1 MPVGKKDVITM
12 VGVGMG
18 GKGLVGDLGLAGFRV
33 RACDRDEAQIAGIR
47 AAGGLN
53 VVGRPTRFAPVELA
67 TTDLKAA
74 VKGARVIVV
83 STYGN
88 DHPQV
93 ARDLAPHL
101 KDGQIVVLC
110 QGHFGGTLVFRNALA
125 EARCKAKIDVAEM
138 DGYPYMMTVLA
149 PDRVEFT
156 TNKEY
161 YQLVTIPVAR
171 TRAIVRELKPAF
183 PGLVAGPNLL
193 QTGFADLGGLFH
205 AGGLVT
211 NVGRAESGQ
220 PYNFYA
226 ANMTP
231 SVCNMLEAMDRERVA
246 AAKAYGFDVLDVFQW
261 LDALYGRRE
270 RSLHWA
276 LQANAVTHYKFSPAP
291 ESLTHRFLTTDVG
304 CVLVPMVELGRVAGV
319 PMPVSESV
327 ARLAGALTRRDF
339 FKEGRNLRVL
349 GLEGKSVAEIVACCA
364 G

>member
-1 MPVGKKDVITM
+1 MTVGKNEIWAI
-12 VGVGMG
+12 VGCGMG
-18 GKGLVGDLGLAGFRV
+18 GKGLIGDLGLTGFRL
-33 RACDRDEAQIAGIR
+33 RACDRDESQIAGIR
-47 AAGGLN
+47 AAGGLH
-53 VVGRPTRFAPVELA
+53 VDGRATDFAPVELV
-67 TTDLKAA
+67 TTEIGKA
-74 VKGARVIVV
+74 VKGARVIIV
-83 STYGN
+83 STYGE

-93 ARDLAPHL
+93 ACDLAPYL

-110 QGHFGGTLVFRNALA
+110 QGNFGGTLVFRQALA
-125 EARCKAKIDVAEM
+125 KAGCKAKIDLGEIES
-138 DGYPYMMTVLA
+138 YPYMMTVKA

-156 TNKEY
+156 TNK
-161 YQLVTIPVAR
+161 QLYHFVTHPASR
-171 TRAIVRELKPAF
+171 TPAVMAEIGYAF
-183 PGLVAGPNLL
+183 PGMAAGANLL
-193 QTGFADLGGLFH
+193 QTCYSTMAGVFH

-211 NVGRAESGQ
+211 NVGHAEGGR

-246 AAKAYGFDVLDVFQW
+246 AAKAYGFDVLDVFEW
-261 LDALYGRRE
+261 LEALYGRRE

-291 ESLTHRFLTTDVG
+291 NSLGHRFLTTDVG

-349 GLEGKSVAEIVACCA
+349 GLDGKSVAEIVAYCA